1 MRSPT
6 TTRPAAVAALGAWL
20 AYGTTL
26 WLVAV
31 HVAEGGHERH
41 EPSLVVHVL
50 RDGTLALPGVLA
62 AVWLAIGLAERAQ
75 ARTPLA
81 DRWRA
86 AVVVTATATGSAVVL
101 AAGNPLH
108 GLLFDASD
116 SGGPPAGL
124 HLGRDALVALAAA
137 LPLAALALAMRG
149 RAPAPAPL
157 VVAEPLR
164 RATAASAVTAAPPVT
179 PAPAVTR
186 RAFVGYG
193 AAGLA
198 GASAAGVGLS
208 RLPAPARAGVRTDRL
223 ELFINDGHV
232 AMVDGALVYMRGF
245 GDAATNDPRPSLAI
259 GPTVFAAGA
268 AGPVASRFFPLVG
281 PDRLPAEGVPA
292 SAGADPAGGNLIS
305 RRHWASFLPDRTIV
319 AEAGTEIRLRITN
332 RLPQQ
337 HAFTIDG
344 VVHETFG
351 PAGSPTATKDVAFP
365 APAPGTYI
373 YHDPTDAPVNR
384 VLGLHG
390 VLVVIPA
397 GNAWSFDGHEG
408 EFERQ
413 WLWLFHDIDPDWG
426 RRIQAGGTVDPV
438 ATPALPRYFTIND
451 RSGVYSLAA
460 SPDPAINRR
469 TLEDLLPGGYVRR
482 IDVRD
487 FSDPGTGTGQ
497 LLRLANTGVAVHQPH
512 WHGNH
517 VWTIAVDNEV
527 QPRGRITM
535 SSDGHPRIQLWED
548 VVELDPMSTKAVM
561 LPVKR
566 PPDAL
571 EQVLD
576 AQACEYEYPMHCH
589 AEMSQSAA
597 GGLYPG
603 GQVTGWRLRR

>member
-1 MRSPT
+1 MRSLT
-6 TTRPAAVAALGAWL
+6 STRPAAVAALGAWL

-31 HVAEGGHERH
+31 HLAEGGHERH
-41 EPSLVVHVL
+41 EPSFVVHVL

-62 AVWLAIGLAERAQ
+62 AVWLAIALAERAQ

-81 DRWRA
+81 DPWRA
-86 AVVVTATATGSAVVL
+86 AVVVAATACAGAIVM

-108 GLLFDASD
+108 GLLFDAAD
-116 SGGPPAGL
+116 SGGLPAGL

-137 LPLAALALAMRG
+137 LPLAALAVAMRG
-149 RAPAPAPL
+149 RALASAPIVAAEPPPAPATP
-157 VVAEPLR
+157 A
-164 RATAASAVTAAPPVT
+164 

-198 GASAAGVGLS
+198 GAGVAGVGLS
-208 RLPAPARAGVRTDRL
+208 RLPAPARAGVRIDRL

-245 GDAATNDPRPSLAI
+245 GDAPASDPRPSLTI

-268 AGPVASRFFPLVG
+268 AGPVASRFHPLLG

-292 SAGADPAGGNLIS
+292 SAGSDPAGGNLIS

-337 HAFTIDG
+337 HAFAIDG

-390 VLVVIPA
+390 VLLVTPA

-413 WLWLFHDIDPDWG
+413 WLWIFHDIDPDWG

-482 IDVRD
+482 VDVRD
-487 FSDPGTGTGQ
+487 FSDPSTGTGQ

-517 VWTIAVDNEV
+517 VWTIAVDNDV
-527 QPRGRITM
+527 QPRGRISM

-548 VVELDPMSTKAVM
+548 VVELDPMSTKALM

-571 EQVLD
+571 QQVLD

>member
-1 MRSPT
+1 
-6 TTRPAAVAALGAWL
+6 
-20 AYGTTL
+20 
-26 WLVAV
+26 
-31 HVAEGGHERH
+31 
-41 EPSLVVHVL
+41 
-50 RDGTLALPGVLA
+50 
-62 AVWLAIGLAERAQ
+62 
-75 ARTPLA
+75 
-81 DRWRA
+81 
-86 AVVVTATATGSAVVL
+86 
-101 AAGNPLH
+101 
-108 GLLFDASD
+108 
-116 SGGPPAGL
+116 AGL

-137 LPLAALALAMRG
+137 LPLAAFAVAMRG
-149 RAPAPAPL
+149 RALAAAPIVPAAPPRPGTAAAD
-157 VVAEPLR
+157 VAAEPPPR
-164 RATAASAVTAAPPVT
+164 SATAAPAVAAEPPPQPATAVPGVPTKPPRPEA

-198 GASAAGVGLS
+198 GAGVAGVGLS
-208 RLPAPARAGVRTDRL
+208 RLPAAARAGVRADRL

-245 GDAATNDPRPSLAI
+245 GDAPVSDPRPSLTIA
-259 GPTVFAAGA
+259 PTVFEAGA
-268 AGPVASRFFPLVG
+268 PGPVASRFHPLLG
-281 PDRLPAEGVPA
+281 PDRLPADGVPA
-292 SAGADPAGGNLIS
+292 SAGTDPAGGNLIS

-319 AEAGTEIRLRITN
+319 AEAGAEIRLRITN

-337 HAFTIDG
+337 HAFAIDG

-351 PAGSPTATKDVAFP
+351 PAGSATATKDVAFP

-390 VLVVIPA
+390 VLMVTPA
-397 GNAWSFDGHEG
+397 GNAWSFDGREG

-413 WLWLFHDIDPDWG
+413 WLWIFHDIDPDWG
-426 RRIQAGGTVDPV
+426 RRIQAGGTVDPI

-460 SPDPAINRR
+460 SPDATINRR

-527 QPRGRITM
+527 QPRGRISM

-571 EQVLD
+571 QQVLD

-603 GQVTGWRLRR
+603 GQVAGWRLRR

>member
-1 MRSPT
+1 MRSLTQTP
-6 TTRPAAVAALGAWL
+6 PAAVAGLAAWL

-50 RDGTLALPGVLA
+50 RDGTLALPGVIA
-62 AVWLAIGLAERAQ
+62 AVWLAIALVERLQ
-75 ARTPLA
+75 ARTPLT
-81 DRWRA
+81 RGWRA
-86 AVVVTATATGSAVVL
+86 AVLAAATACAGAVVM

-108 GLLFDASD
+108 GLLFDATA
-116 SGGPPAGL
+116 SGGLPAGL

-137 LPLAALALAMRG
+137 LPLAAILGAIGARSM
-149 RAPAPAPL
+149 
-157 VVAEPLR
+157 
-164 RATAASAVTAAPPVT
+164 AAAAAPPPPPPSEPP
-179 PAPAVTR
+179 PAPSVVTR

-198 GASAAGVGLS
+198 GASVAGVGLS
-208 RLPAPARAGVRTDRL
+208 RGPASARAGIRSDRL
-223 ELFINDGHV
+223 EMFINDGHV

-245 GDAATNDPRPSLAI
+245 GDAPTSDPRPSLTIA
-259 GPTVFAAGA
+259 PTVFAAGA
-268 AGPVASRFFPLVG
+268 AGPVASRFHPLVG
-281 PDRLPAEGVPA
+281 PDRLPEEGVPA
-292 SAGADPAGGNLIS
+292 SAGTDPAGGNLIS
-305 RRHWASFLPDRTIV
+305 RRHWASFFPDRTIV

-337 HAFTIDG
+337 HAFAIDG

-397 GNAWSFDGHEG
+397 ENAWSFDGREG

-413 WLWLFHDIDPDWG
+413 WLWIFHDVDPEWG

-438 ATPALPRYFTIND
+438 ATPAVPRYFTIND
-451 RSGVYSLAA
+451 RAGVYALAA

-469 TLEDLLPGGYVRR
+469 TLEDLLAGGHMRR
-482 IDVRD
+482 VDVRD
-487 FSDPGTGTGQ
+487 FSEPSTGTGQ
-497 LLRLANTGVAVHQPH
+497 LIRVVNTGVAEHQPH

-527 QPRGRITM
+527 QPRGHITM
-535 SSDGHPRIQLWED
+535 SGDGHPQLQMWED
-548 VVELDPMSTKAVM
+548 VIALDPMSTKAVM

-566 PPDAL
+566 PPDVL
-571 EQVLD
+571 QQVLD

-589 AEMSQSAA
+589 AEMSQTAA

-603 GQVTGWRLRR
+603 GQTTGWRLRR

>member
-1 MRSPT
+1 MRSL
-6 TTRPAAVAALGAWL
+6 TRTPPAAVAGLGAWL

-62 AVWLAIGLAERAQ
+62 AVWLVVALVERLR
-75 ARTPLA
+75 ARTPLTPG
-81 DRWRA
+81 WEA
-86 AVVVTATATGSAVVL
+86 AVVAAATACASSVVM

-108 GLLFDASD
+108 GLLFDATA
-116 SGGPPAGL
+116 SGGLPAGL

-137 LPLAALALAMRG
+137 LPLAAMLVAVGARASA
-149 RAPAPAPL
+149 APAA
-157 VVAEPLR
+157 
-164 RATAASAVTAAPPVT
+164 AAPPASESP
-179 PAPAVTR
+179 PAPPALTR

-198 GASAAGVGLS
+198 GAGAAGVSLS
-208 RLPAPARAGVRTDRL
+208 RLPAAARAGVRSDRL
-223 ELFINDGHV
+223 EMFINEGHV

-245 GDAATNDPRPSLAI
+245 GDAPASDPRPSLTIA
-259 GPTVFAAGA
+259 PTVFAAGA
-268 AGPVASRFFPLVG
+268 AGPVASRFHPLVG
-281 PDRLPAEGVPA
+281 PDRLPEEGVPA

-305 RRHWASFLPDRTIV
+305 RRHWASFFPDRTIV
-319 AEAGTEIRLRITN
+319 AEAGSEIRLRITN

-337 HAFTIDG
+337 HAFAIDG

-390 VLVVIPA
+390 VLVVVPA
-397 GNAWSFDGHEG
+397 ENPWSFDGREG

-413 WLWLFHDIDPDWG
+413 WLWIFHDIDPEWG
-426 RRIQAGGTVDPV
+426 RRIQAGGIVDPA

-451 RSGVYSLAA
+451 RSGVYAVAA

-469 TLEDLLPGGYVRR
+469 TLEDLLAGGHMRR

-487 FSDPGTGTGQ
+487 FSDPSTGTGQ
-497 LLRLANTGVAVHQPH
+497 LIRLANTGVAAHQPH

-517 VWTIAVDNEV
+517 VWTIAVDNAV
-527 QPRGRITM
+527 QPRGQITM
-535 SSDGHPRIQLWED
+535 GRDGHPRLQMWED
-548 VVELDPMSTKAVM
+548 VVQLDPMGTKAVM

-566 PPDAL
+566 PPDVL
-571 EQVLD
+571 QEVLD

-589 AEMSQSAA
+589 AEMSQTAA